1 MVPMPYGRDTYES
14 WVAVEKAIMKFDRIF
29 NKVEKFQGRRF
40 NDPEN
45 HERREKRMA
54 ERKQDRWSNHFTYF
68 FGDLTEEEQMYRDYF
83 ETDLELEPENEVLEE
98 KLDEF
103 RLLTSGEFDM
113 KKFDFVELALKDE
126 AHETFEDVVEDK
138 IFRYKY
144 RLANFSEEVFLRREK
159 RKIDRF
165 LERAKT
171 RDPQVEMD
179 LSEVFINEQY
189 KNSVGKAF
197 LNDFDTSNFAGE
209 KTKKVREY
217 MINESIQQFKD
228 FYETDAA
235 E

>member
-1 MVPMPYGRDTYES
+1 MPYGRDTYES

-165 LERAKT
+165 MERAKT